1 MRFQR
6 LRDRLHNERG
16 NVLLFTFT
24 LLILLLVMG
33 GFAIDF
39 AFQAAAR
46 TELQRS
52 VDAAALA
59 GAGKLG
65 FDDTVFGTARAFARD
80 YGIRN
85 PIRTGTVE
93 LDLNDTVRVQD
104 GQTLQP
110 NDENGNI
117 VLGIW
122 NAGTFTPSLAG
133 NQVNA
138 VRCQIQTTI
147 PTSFLRLLNI
157 PTLPIAASAVA
168 VSNPPMLPGCGTPIL
183 PIAVTPCAFYDAGTG
198 QFNNSN
204 GCGTGLTWISSNN
217 ICDNSPGSSQSCNSA
232 AWASLDGTN
241 WTSNQHQSAIANA
254 GLENPA
260 CNATAP
266 AGTNTY
272 LDNGMVQP
280 TFNLLRE
287 TFRTERTTPL
297 PGGDIIRIVNGSPT
311 VAYPASAGGWE
322 VGVMMVSTTCT
333 PGPGPLT
340 GPRQITHYTKF
351 VVTQI
356 FDQNAGCVVTPN
368 ADPQAAA
375 YCGTSDPSL
384 RAVFGYF
391 RCDTLGQVATLDP
404 VPRSSLA
411 TRLRLVK

>member
-1 MRFQR
+1 MRLQR

-16 NVLLFTFT
+16 SVLLFTFT
-24 LLILLLVMG
+24 LLVFLLVMG
-33 GFAIDF
+33 GFAMDF
-39 AFQAAAR
+39 AFQAASR

-52 VDAAALA
+52 IDAAALA
-59 GAGKLG
+59 GAGKLA
-65 FDDTVFGTARAFARD
+65 FDETVFDTARAYARD

-85 PIRTGTVE
+85 PTRNGPVI
-93 LDLNDTVRVQD
+93 LDLNN
-104 GQTLQP
+104 TL

-122 NAGTFTPSLAG
+122 NAGNFRAALPTEAT
-133 NQVNA
+133 QVNA

-147 PTSFLRLLNI
+147 PTSFLRLLGIN
-157 PTLPIAASAVA
+157 TLPVAANAIA

-183 PIAVTPCAFYDAGTG
+183 PIAVTPCAFFDAATG

-217 ICDNSPGSSQSCNSA
+217 ICDNSPGSAQMCNSA

-241 WTSNQHQSAIANA
+241 WSNAQHQGAITNA
-254 GLENPA
+254 GLENPT

-280 TFNLLRE
+280 TFNLLRD
-287 TFRTERTTPL
+287 TFVAERTSTL
-297 PGGDIIRIVNGSPT
+297 PSGDITKT
-311 VAYPASAGGWE
+311 VAGVTTTVYRAEWGGWE
-322 VGVMMVSTTCT
+322 VGVMMAASAC
-333 PGPGPLT
+333 PPQALT
-340 GPRQITHYTKF
+340 GERQILNYSKF

-356 FDQNAGCVVTPN
+356 YDQNNQCVVSPN
-368 ADPQAAA
+368 MDPQAAA
-375 YCGTSDPSL
+375 YCATSDPSL

-404 VPRSSLA
+404 VPRSAIA
-411 TRLRLVK
+411 TRLRLVR

>member
-1 MRFQR
+1 MRLQW

-16 NVLLFTFT
+16 SVLLFTFT
-24 LLILLLVMG
+24 LLIFLLVMG
-33 GFAIDF
+33 GFAMDF
-39 AFQAAAR
+39 AYQAAAR

-52 VDAAALA
+52 IDAAALA

-65 FDDTVFGTARAFARD
+65 FDDTVFPTARAFARD

-85 PIRTGTVE
+85 PTRTGTVT
-93 LDLNDTVRVQD
+93 LDLNT
-104 GQTLQP
+104 P
-110 NDENGNI
+110 NDAAGNI
-117 VLGIW
+117 VLGVW
-122 NAGTFTPSLAG
+122 NAGSFSPSLAG

-157 PTLPIAASAVA
+157 NTLPVAANAIA

-198 QFNNSN
+198 QYNNSN
-204 GCGTGLTWISSNN
+204 GCGTGLTWISSNR
-217 ICDNSPGSSQSCNSA
+217 ICDNSPGSAQSCNSA

-241 WTSNQHQSAIANA
+241 WTNGQHQGAITNA

-280 TFNLLRE
+280 TFDLLRN
-287 TFRTERTTPL
+287 TFLAERTATL
-297 PGGDIIRIVNGSPT
+297 PSGDVMKIVDGVPT
-311 VAYPASAGGWE
+311 VAYQAGWGGWE
-322 VGVMMVSTTCT
+322 VGVMMAASSC
-333 PGPGPLT
+333 PPGPLT
-340 GPRQITHYTKF
+340 GERQILNYSKF

-356 FDQNAGCVVTPN
+356 FDQNAGCVVSPN
-368 ADPQAAA
+368 MDPQAAA

-404 VPRSSLA
+404 VPRSAIA
-411 TRLRLVK
+411 TRLRLVR

>member
-1 MRFQR
+1 MRLQR
-6 LRDRLHNERG
+6 LRDWLNNERG

-24 LLILLLVMG
+24 MLVFLLIMG

-39 AFQAAAR
+39 AHQVTAR
-46 TELQRS
+46 SELQRT

-65 FDDTVFGTARAFARD
+65 FDDTVFPTVRSTAQQ
-80 YGIRN
+80 YGILN
-85 PIRTGTVE
+85 PLRTGT
-93 LDLNDTVRVQD
+93 LTLNLNT
-104 GQTLQP
+104 G
-110 NDENGNI
+110 NAANGNI

-138 VRCQIQTTI
+138 VRCQVQTTI

-157 PTLPIAASAVA
+157 GTLPIVASATA
-168 VSNPPMLPGCGTPIL
+168 ISNPPALPGCGTPIL

-217 ICDNSPGSSQSCNSA
+217 ICNNSPGSSQSCNSA

-241 WTSNQHQSAIANA
+241 WTSGQHQAAISNA
-254 GLENPA
+254 GLATPA
-260 CNATAP
+260 CNVTAP

-280 TFNLLRE
+280 TFNLLRN
-287 TFRTERTTPL
+287 TFTANRTSTL
-297 PGGDIIRIVNGSPT
+297 AGGDIIKMVNGSPQ
-311 VAYPASAGGWE
+311 VVYQASWGGWE
-322 VGVMMVSTTCT
+322 VGVMMVQTACP
-333 PGPGPLT
+333 PGPMT
-340 GPRQITHYTKF
+340 GTAPIMTYSKF
-351 VVTQI
+351 VVTQV
-356 FDQNAGCVVTPN
+356 FDQNNQCIISPN
-368 ADPQAAA
+368 MDPQAAS
-375 YCGTSDPSL
+375 YCGTRDNSL

-404 VPRSSLA
+404 VPRTALA
-411 TRLRLVK
+411 ANLKLVK

>member
-1 MRFQR
+1 MRLQR

-24 LLILLLVMG
+24 LLVLVLVMG

-52 VDAAALA
+52 IDAAALA

-65 FDDTVFGTARAFARD
+65 FDDTVFPTARSFARD

-85 PIRTGTVE
+85 PIRTGTVT
-93 LDLNDTVRVQD
+93 LDLNPANNAAGD
-104 GQTLQP
+104 
-110 NDENGNI
+110 I

-157 PTLPIAASAVA
+157 PTLPLAASAVA
-168 VSNPPMLPGCGTPIL
+168 VSNPPALPGCGTPIL

-198 QFNNSN
+198 AFNNSN
-204 GCGTGLTWISSNN
+204 GCGSGLTWISSSQ
-217 ICDNSPGSSQSCNSA
+217 ICDNSAGSSQSCNSA

-241 WTSNQHQSAIANA
+241 WTNNQHQNAITTAA
-254 GLENPA
+254 GEPPY

-272 LDNGMVQP
+272 LDGGMVQP
-280 TFNLLRE
+280 TFNLLRD
-287 TFRTERTTPL
+287 TFVAERTPTL
-297 PGGDIIRIVNGSPT
+297 AGGDIMKMVNGSP
-311 VAYPASAGGWE
+311 VLAYSASGGGWE

-333 PGPGPLT
+333 PGPGPLN

-356 FDQNAGCVVTPN
+356 YDQNNGCVISPN

-404 VPRSSLA
+404 VPRSALA
-411 TRLRLVK
+411 TKLRLVK

>member
-1 MRFQR
+1 MRLQR

-24 LLILLLVMG
+24 MLVFVLIMG

-39 AFQAAAR
+39 AHQATAR
-46 TELQRS
+46 TELQRTM
-52 VDAAALA
+52 DAAALA

-65 FDDTVFGTARAFARD
+65 FDDTVFPAVRASAQQ
-80 YGIRN
+80 YATLN
-85 PIRTGTVE
+85 PLRTGT
-93 LDLNDTVRVQD
+93 LTLNLNTVNSA
-104 GQTLQP
+104 T
-110 NDENGNI
+110 GNI

-138 VRCQIQTTI
+138 VRCQVQTTI

-157 PTLPIAASAVA
+157 GTLPIVASATA
-168 VSNPPMLPGCGTPIL
+168 ISNPPALPGCGTPIL

-217 ICDNSPGSSQSCNSA
+217 ICNNSPGSSQSCNSA

-241 WTSNQHQSAIANA
+241 WTSGQHQAAISNA
-254 GLENPA
+254 GLATPA
-260 CNATAP
+260 CNVTAP

-280 TFNLLRE
+280 TFNLLRN
-287 TFRTERTTPL
+287 TFTANRTSTL
-297 PGGDIIRIVNGSPT
+297 AGGDIIKMVNGSPQ
-311 VAYPASAGGWE
+311 VVYQASWGGWE
-322 VGVMMVSTTCT
+322 VGVMMVQTACP
-333 PGPGPLT
+333 PGPMT
-340 GPRQITHYTKF
+340 GTAPIMTYSKF
-351 VVTQI
+351 VVTQV
-356 FDQNAGCVVTPN
+356 FDQNNQCIISPN
-368 ADPQAAA
+368 MDPQAAS
-375 YCGTSDPSL
+375 YCGTRDNSL

-404 VPRSSLA
+404 VPRTALA
-411 TRLRLVK
+411 ANLKLVK

>member
-6 LRDRLHNERG
+6 LRDWLHNERG
-16 NVLLFTFT
+16 SVLLFTFT

-52 VDAAALA
+52 IDAAALA

-65 FDDTVFGTARAFARD
+65 FDDTVFGTVRAFARD

-85 PIRTGTVE
+85 PIRTGTVT
-93 LDLNDTVRVQD
+93 LDLNPGNNAT
-104 GQTLQP
+104 
-110 NDENGNI
+110 GNI
-117 VLGIW
+117 VLGVW
-122 NAGTFTPSLAG
+122 NAGNFTPSLAG

-157 PTLPIAASAVA
+157 PTLPLAASAVA
-168 VSNPPMLPGCGTPIL
+168 VSNPPALPGCGTPIL
-183 PIAVTPCAFYDAGTG
+183 PIAVSPCAFYDAGTG
-198 QFNNSN
+198 TFNNSN
-204 GCGTGLTWISSNN
+204 GCGTGLTWISSNR
-217 ICDNSPGSSQSCNSA
+217 ICDNSAGSSQSCNSA

-241 WTSNQHQSAIANA
+241 WTNAQHQGAITNA

-260 CNATAP
+260 CNATAS

-280 TFNLLRE
+280 TFNLLRT
-287 TFRTERTTPL
+287 TFVNERTSTL
-297 PGGDIIRIVNGSPT
+297 PGGDITRTENGTTT
-311 VAYPASAGGWE
+311 VVYPATAGGWE
-322 VGVMMVSTTCT
+322 VGVMMVASACP
-333 PGPGPLT
+333 PGAMT
-340 GPRQITHYTKF
+340 GERMITHYTKF

-356 FDQNAGCVVTPN
+356 FDQNAGCVISPN
-368 ADPQAAA
+368 ADPQAAS

-391 RCDTLGQVATLDP
+391 RCDTLGQVATLNP
-404 VPRSSLA
+404 VPRSALA

>member
-6 LRDRLHNERG
+6 LRDRLQNERG

-24 LLILLLVMG
+24 MLVLLLVMG

-52 VDAAALA
+52 MDAAALA
-59 GAGKLG
+59 GAGKLA
-65 FDDTVFGTARAFARD
+65 FDDTVFGTVRAFARD

-85 PIRTGTVE
+85 PIRTGTVT
-93 LDLNDTVRVQD
+93 LDLNPGNSDT
-104 GQTLQP
+104 
-110 NDENGNI
+110 GNI

-157 PTLPIAASAVA
+157 STLPLAASAVA

-183 PIAVTPCAFYDAGTG
+183 PIAVTPCAFYDAANGT
-198 QFNNSN
+198 FNNSN
-204 GCGTGLTWISSNN
+204 GCGTGLTWISSNR
-217 ICDNSPGSSQSCNSA
+217 ICDNSPSSSQSCNSA

-241 WTSNQHQSAIANA
+241 WTNNQHQAAITNA
-254 GLENPA
+254 GLEEPA

-266 AGTNTY
+266 AGSNTY

-280 TFNLLRE
+280 TFNLLRD
-287 TFRTERTTPL
+287 TFVAERTSTL
-297 PGGDIIRIVNGSPT
+297 PSGDVMKIVNGIPT
-311 VAYPASAGGWE
+311 VAYRAEWGGWE
-322 VGVMMVSTTCT
+322 VGVMMAQSAC
-333 PGPGPLT
+333 PPGPLN
-340 GPRQITHYTKF
+340 GERQILNYSKF

-356 FDQNAGCVVTPN
+356 FDQNAGCVISPN
-368 ADPQAAA
+368 MDPQAAA

-391 RCDTLGQVATLDP
+391 RCDSLGQVATLEP
-404 VPRSSLA
+404 VPRSALA
-411 TRLRLVK
+411 TKLRLVK

>member
-1 MRFQR
+1 MRLQW

-24 LLILLLVMG
+24 LLVFLLVMG

-52 VDAAALA
+52 IDAAALA
-59 GAGKLG
+59 GAGKLA
-65 FDDTVFGTARAFARD
+65 FDNTVFDAARANARQ
-80 YGIRN
+80 YGILN
-85 PIRTGTVE
+85 PTRTGTVT
-93 LDLNDTVRVQD
+93 LDLN
-104 GQTLQP
+104 P
-110 NDENGNI
+110 ANNANGNI

-122 NAGTFTPSLAG
+122 NAGTFSPSLAG

-138 VRCQIQTTI
+138 VRCQIQSTI

-157 PTLPIAASAVA
+157 PTLPIAANAVA
-168 VSNPPMLPGCGTPIL
+168 VSNPPALPGCGTPIL
-183 PIAVTPCAFYDAGTG
+183 PIAVTPCAFYDAETG
-198 QFNNSN
+198 AFNNSN

-241 WTSNQHQSAIANA
+241 WTNAQHQGAITNA

-280 TFNLLRE
+280 TP
-287 TFRTERTTPL
+287 TL
-297 PGGDIIRIVNGSPT
+297 PGGDIMKMVNGTST
-311 VAYPASAGGWE
+311 LAYPASGGGWE
-322 VGVMMVSTTCT
+322 VGVMMVATTCT
-333 PGPGPLT
+333 PGPGPLN
-340 GPRQITHYTKF
+340 GERLITHYTKF

-356 FDQNAGCVVTPN
+356 YDQNNGCVISPN
-368 ADPQAAA
+368 ADPQAAG
-375 YCGTSDPSL
+375 YCGTRDASL

-391 RCDTLGQVATLDP
+391 RCDNLGQVATLNP
-404 VPRSSLA
+404 VPRSALA
-411 TRLRLVK
+411 TKLRLVK